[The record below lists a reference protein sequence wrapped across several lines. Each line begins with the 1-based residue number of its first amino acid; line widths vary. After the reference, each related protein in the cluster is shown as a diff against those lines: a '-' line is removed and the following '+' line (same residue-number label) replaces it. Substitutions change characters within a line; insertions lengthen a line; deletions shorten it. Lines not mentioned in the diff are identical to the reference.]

1 MFNYIYNSSLI
12 TKIIPTLPRLLEKS
26 LIDCETLLDLGCG
39 PSSPIGKINH
49 NAFTTGVDGFEP
61 YIDEARS
68 NATHNVYYCGNVL
81 DMEFDENS
89 FDVVILIDVIEHL
102 IEEDAIKI
110 LVLASKWAKKKVIV
124 NTPNGFVKQHA
135 LDGNPLQE
143 HLSGWP
149 NSKMKS
155 MGFTTRGLAG

>member
-68 NATHNVYYCGNVL
+68 NATHNGYYCG
-81 DMEFDENS
+81 
-89 FDVVILIDVIEHL
+89 I
-102 IEEDAIKI
+102 
-110 LVLASKWAKKKVIV
+110 
-124 NTPNGFVKQHA
+124 
-135 LDGNPLQE
+135 
-143 HLSGWP
+143 
-149 NSKMKS
+149 
-155 MGFTTRGLAG
+155 